1 MAPLLH
7 TVLTLSTEWDSEK
20 VMKPNPLDLLVAG
33 SFMTIT
39 SASSP
44 KMEKYSLMLSGVV
57 CQERPPMNILPCLRI
72 LQFGGRTVK
81 SATIMR

>member
-1 MAPLLH
+1 MVR
-7 TVLTLSTEWDSEK
+7 VLGLVTILGLADRWKTWSHNTLSTEWGSEN

-57 CQERPPMNILPCLRI
+57 CQDSPPMNILP
-72 LQFGGRTVK
+72 
-81 SATIMR
+81 